1 MTGEKTDESLDSQR
15 ERFRQALEAKKS
27 KSHRGNQG
35 PTSASVTNKDASN
48 RAGAKREHR
57 RKSG

>member
-1 MTGEKTDESLDSQR
+1 MAEEQVDEQR
-15 ERFRQALEAKKS
+15 EKFRQALEAKKS
-27 KSHRGNQG
+27 KGHRSGQG
-35 PTSASVTNKDASN
+35 PTSATGGVKDSSN

>member
-1 MTGEKTDESLDSQR
+1 MAQDRADEQLDEQR
-15 ERFRQALEAKKS
+15 EKFRQALEAKKS
-27 KSHRGNQG
+27 KSHRGGQG
-35 PTSASVTNKDASN
+35 PSGASVSGKDASN